1 MFADVTPAETTEIGW
16 FTNPWFS
23 TGVTLILLAM
33 ISAGVWWI
41 TRDNNAAI
49 ARDFVAGHVRRL
61 LMKRAI
67 ASLAPPIVEA
77 PEAPAT
83 QPAPEKADA
92 PASSVEAPPPPK
104 TEAPRLPDAPTEE
117 APAWVTKTLI
127 AIASVPT
134 LLALPWA
141 AYSVSQL
148 LPVPEPVAL
157 PLGILFDVAMVGAVL
172 VALLVPSVSRQA
184 SLLGWVASSAAAVA
198 IAVHVGFSGALI
210 FAATPLI
217 SKALWGL
224 LITIRRQQA
233 AVRASRVE
241 AERLAEEARVEAT
254 RRQEEV
260 DAKRAAELSTDLTF
274 EQQEEI
280 ARLEREALYE
290 EKLAAAKLKVKLAK
304 SEAEH
309 LEALAEIAR
318 IGEQKRAED
327 EESAKVWA
335 QQIRLNQ
342 KLQAMRGDM
351 PSFLAV
357 ESGASEAELVGE
369 VTASAASAK
378 ADFGGVGFGFS
389 RPLDVKALTPEGAKV
404 SFEELPEK
412 HQQLVKY
419 VHTAKDARKKATI
432 RGAAL
437 KFDCDPRTV
446 RRWKED
452 LEDWGWNL
460 PIGRGAEK

>member
-16 FTNPWFS
+16 FTNPVLS
-23 TGVTLILLAM
+23 SSVTLVI
-33 ISAGVWWI
+33 I
-41 TRDNNAAI
+41 AAI
-49 ARDFVAGHVRRL
+49 GVGTWWLTRGNRLPLIRDFVAGHVRRL
-61 LMKRAI
+61 LMKRAT
-67 ASLAPPIVEA
+67 ASPAPPTVEA
-77 PEAPAT
+77 PEAPAP
-83 QPAPEKADA
+83 QPAPKGADA
-92 PASSVEAPPPPK
+92 PASPVEAPPPPK
-104 TEAPRLPDAPTEE
+104 AEAPRLPDAPTEE
-117 APAWVTKTLI
+117 TPAWVTKTLI

-184 SLLGWVASSAAAVA
+184 SLLGWVAASAAAVA
-198 IAVHVGFSGALI
+198 IAVHVGLSGALI

-224 LITIRRQQA
+224 LIIIRRQQA

-241 AERLAEEARVEAT
+241 AERLAEEAEKEAQAA
-254 RRQEEV
+254 RDAEE
-260 DAKRAAELSTDLTF
+260 AKRAAELSTDLTF

-309 LEALAEIAR
+309 KEALAEIAR

-357 ESGASEAELVGE
+357 ESNVSEAELVGE
-369 VTASAASAK
+369 VTASAGTAK
-378 ADFGGVGFGFS
+378 AEFGVGFGFS

-404 SFEELPEK
+404 SFAELPET
-412 HQQLVKY
+412 HQALVKY
-419 VHTAKDARKKATI
+419 VHGEKTATI
-432 RGAAL
+432 RGASRKL
-437 KFDCDPRTV
+437 DRDPRTI
-446 RRWKED
+446 RRWKDRLSE
-452 LEDWGWNL
+452 LGYEL
-460 PIGRGAEK
+460 PIGE